1 MITGRTGDFFETVR
15 YVWLGSEIKLH
26 VSIDREAVEAFL
38 ADAPPLTIR
47 LHEPLIDAKARL
59 LADRAFRVTHPALDL
74 LYCQCGHKKFSIRR
88 SITFGKT

>member
-15 YVWLGSEIKLH
+15 YVRLGSEIKLH
-26 VSIDREAVEAFL
+26 VSIDREAVETFL

-59 LADRAFRVTHPALDL
+59 LADRAFRVTHPAFDL
-74 LYCQCGHKKFSIRR
+74 LDCQCGHKKLSIRR
-88 SITFGKT
+88 EYGV